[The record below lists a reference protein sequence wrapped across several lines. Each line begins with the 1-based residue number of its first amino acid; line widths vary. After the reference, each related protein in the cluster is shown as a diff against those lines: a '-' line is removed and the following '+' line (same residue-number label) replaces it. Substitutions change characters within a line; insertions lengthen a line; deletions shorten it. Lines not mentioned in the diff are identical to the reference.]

1 MADHAWKKKGTTIWQ
16 FKCEHKGRKYQQSLR
31 TTDKRI
37 AKAEATRLHLQIL
50 EGTYR
55 SPAEIKRAEKLAERK
70 IIESPTVRE
79 CYERYAREELDGI
92 EKDLIKYPRAK
103 VKLKVK
109 IQRLRSILAFRYYF
123 PDNLKISTFTHDNLL
138 EFADKL
144 NNYQLETSEEYPCN
158 IENIWKFATYKLVKR
173 KETYTS
179 YNQKAF
185 TMLKAIINRC
195 HKYWN
200 VKAPDILP
208 SPDSTQS
215 VYRQLDF
222 ENGLRFYDLMKRESN
237 IKPKHI
243 SKELLVKSFK
253 IIEEKNPYLCDLLL
267 FQFFTGCRIANAVG
281 LQWQDIDWD
290 NHIITMEQAK
300 GPINH
305 SYTIPIT
312 SQLFALLT
320 KKKQER
326 LENNINNMYVFNY
339 KLGKFG
345 TACGGYRYGD
355 YKQFLNESVHR
366 SLKQILQPHDIN
378 WTTHQLRHTAAAALL
393 SSGATLKHVQEQLGH
408 ADIKTTM
415 IYGHL
420 DKSELA
426 KKMSKGID
434 EYTNQKSVR
443 NTVLNQ
449 NTKTAKLL

>member
-1 MADHAWKKKGTTIWQ
+1 
-16 FKCEHKGRKYQQSLR
+16 
-31 TTDKRI
+31 
-37 AKAEATRLHLQIL
+37 
-50 EGTYR
+50 
-55 SPAEIKRAEKLAERK
+55 
-70 IIESPTVRE
+70 
-79 CYERYAREELDGI
+79 
-92 EKDLIKYPRAK
+92 
-103 VKLKVK
+103 
-109 IQRLRSILAFRYYF
+109 
-123 PDNLKISTFTHDNLL
+123 
-138 EFADKL
+138 
-144 NNYQLETSEEYPCN
+144 
-158 IENIWKFATYKLVKR
+158 
-173 KETYTS
+173 
-179 YNQKAF
+179 
-185 TMLKAIINRC
+185 
-195 HKYWN
+195 
-200 VKAPDILP
+200 
-208 SPDSTQS
+208 
-215 VYRQLDF
+215 
-222 ENGLRFYDLMKRESN
+222 
-237 IKPKHI
+237 
-243 SKELLVKSFK
+243 
-253 IIEEKNPYLCDLLL
+253 
-267 FQFFTGCRIANAVG
+267 
-281 LQWQDIDWD
+281 
-290 NHIITMEQAK
+290 MEQAK

>member
-1 MADHAWKKKGTTIWQ
+1 MADHTWKKKGTTIWQ
-16 FKCEHKGRKYQQSLR
+16 FKCEHKGRTYRQSLR

-37 AKAEATRLHLQIL
+37 AKAEAARLHLQIL

-79 CYERYAREELDGI
+79 CYERYVHEQLDGI
-92 EKDLIKYPRAK
+92 ENDLIKYPRAK
-103 VKLKVK
+103 VKLGIK
-109 IQRLRSILAFRYYF
+109 ISRLRSVVAFKYYF
-123 PDNLKISTFTHDNLL
+123 PKDLKISEFTHDNLMQ
-138 EFADKL
+138 FADKL
-144 NNYQLETSEEYPCN
+144 YNYQLEISERYPCN

-185 TMLKAIINRC
+185 TTLKAIINRC

-200 VKAPDILP
+200 IKAPDILP

-222 ENGLRFYDLMKRESN
+222 DNGLRFYDFIKEKRHL
-237 IKPKHI
+237 KPKHI

-300 GPINH
+300 GPVNH

-320 KKKQER
+320 KKKKERQE
-326 LENNINNMYVFNY
+326 NKISNMYVFNF
-339 KLGKFG
+339 KLAKNGIPG
-345 TACGGYRYGD
+345 GGYRYGD
-355 YKQFLNESVHR
+355 YKQFVNATVHR
-366 SLKQILQPHDIN
+366 ILRNILKPHGIN

-393 SSGATLKHVQEQLGH
+393 SSGASLKHVQEQLGH
-408 ADIKTTM
+408 ANIKTSM

-434 EYTNQKSVR
+434 EYTNQKTVR
-443 NTVLNQ
+443 NTVPIQ
-449 NTKTAKLL
+449 NSKTAKLL